1 MKRKLKVKKSAF
13 ITIVIIITVLMIG
26 IGYLNKNKI
35 YETFNVNVS
44 ISEQY
49 QTKMDEK
56 PKTLLEWQ
64 EINNDVVFL
73 LKFQDADILHSIPV
87 VYTDDGDYYMK
98 HNVYGNYD
106 TMGAVFMEEQD
117 SPIEASNNY
126 LINGH
131 SSKTKNWSFTFFK
144 NFVRKSYFDANS
156 EFILEDEF
164 EAHQYKI
171 ISFAEYDID
180 QEEVYLDWYNNVIQ
194 DYDHLKEIMTNSEPY
209 IINRIDGFTYHGQ
222 QLLTLITCNMDK
234 ENSRYVLTAIEIEN

>member
-56 PKTLLEWQ
+56 PKTLQEWQ

-117 SPIEASNNY
+117 SPIEDSNNY

-144 NFVRKSYFDANS
+144 NFVRESYFDANS
-156 EFILEDEF
+156 EFILEDDLDE
-164 EAHQYKI
+164 HQYKI

-234 ENSRYVLTAIEIEN
+234 KNSRYVLTAIEM